1 MALTDISIKN
11 AKPRERDYKLADGG
25 GLYLLVTVSGGKLW
39 RLKFRIDGIERKLSL
54 GKYPALGLGDARK
67 ARDAAKAKIADGSD
81 PAAAKRRERIV
92 AKLSAA
98 TTFDA
103 VAIEYIAKV
112 EREGLAPATISKL
125 NWARLW
131 LRPAIGNRP
140 VDQIEAHELLALL
153 KKQESADV
161 LETAK
166 RTRAFASRVFRRFR
180 PRRWRRRSRR
190 SGMRRTASRRSWR
203 FRPRSSRR
211 SPGW

>member
-103 VAIEYIAKV
+103 VANFIIALFNHCEEIDIDLTLPFLIVTGK
-112 EREGLAPATISKL
+112 PAGTG
-125 NWARLW
+125 R
-131 LRPAIGNRP
+131 
-140 VDQIEAHELLALL
+140 
-153 KKQESADV
+153 
-161 LETAK
+161 
-166 RTRAFASRVFRRFR
+166 
-180 PRRWRRRSRR
+180 
-190 SGMRRTASRRSWR
+190 
-203 FRPRSSRR
+203 
-211 SPGW
+211 